1 LGAGFSLKFIDLYL
15 KTDYGVSPAGVFAVA
30 FFQNIVGALLTP
42 CASSLFVAVKGRG
55 CKSKAGVLI
64 FWSSSLVFLG
74 LLIIPGM
81 PLWVVLLSI
90 VMKQSLSSCTK
101 CFMRAKLHNYLPPD
115 KIARY
120 TSWDALN
127 KANQGGIAIFGAQVV
142 EAAKGTRLGGYRAC
156 FLGTFIILSIRW
168 LIYFLYIIRTGA
180 SRRAKRDQAE
190 SSSSS
195 NSKQR
200 PAAPAPRLEE
210 ASLLQLQAT
219 EAGKGAVREEEEEEE
234 DDDDSASST
243 SSKSFTAYTEA
254 SEEITAEAMQEAEDF
269 CADSEAGTHMFGRSQ
284 LATESFD
291 QQTVQVLALDKDD
304 LNRNAPYPTEAPSP
318 SMLRQR
324 R

>member
-1 LGAGFSLKFIDLYL
+1 
-15 KTDYGVSPAGVFAVA
+15 
-30 FFQNIVGALLTP
+30 
-42 CASSLFVAVKGRG
+42 
-55 CKSKAGVLI
+55 
-64 FWSSSLVFLG
+64 

-120 TSWDALN
+120 ESWDSLN

-142 EAAKGTRLGGYRAC
+142 EAFKGTRLGGYRAC
-156 FLGTFIILSIRW
+156 FLGTFIILCIRW
-168 LIYFLYIIRTGA
+168 LIYFAYIMQTGA
-180 SRRAKRDQAE
+180 RLRPKRDLAE
-190 SSSSS
+190 GSSS
-195 NSKQR
+195 K
-200 PAAPAPRLEE
+200 PKPTAPRLEE

-219 EAGKGAVREEEEEEE
+219 EAGKGAVREE

-243 SSKSFTAYTEA
+243 SSKSSTAFTDA

-269 CADSEAGTHMFGRSQ
+269 CADPEGGTHMFGSSQ
-284 LATESFD
+284 LTIESFD
-291 QQTVQVLALDKDD
+291 QHQIHVLALDKDD
-304 LNRNAPYPTEAPSP
+304 INGSAPFPTKAPSP

>member
-120 TSWDALN
+120 ESWDSLN

-156 FLGTFIILSIRW
+156 FLGTFIILCIRW
-168 LIYFLYIIRTGA
+168 LIYFVYIMQTGA
-180 SRRAKRDQAE
+180 RRRPKRDQAE
-190 SSSSS
+190 GS
-195 NSKQR
+195 NSSKPK
-200 PAAPAPRLEE
+200 PAALAPRLEE

-219 EAGKGAVREEEEEEE
+219 EAGKGAGREE
-234 DDDDSASST
+234 DGDDSASST
-243 SSKSFTAYTEA
+243 SSKSSTAFTDA

-269 CADSEAGTHMFGRSQ
+269 CADSEDGTHMFSRSQ
-284 LATESFD
+284 LTIESFD
-291 QQTVQVLALDKDD
+291 QHQIQVLALDKDD
-304 LNRNAPYPTEAPSP
+304 LNRSAPFPTKAPSP

-324 R
+324 